1 MPLDWSIYFCGL
13 PKTIV
18 LPKSDFYQGVKHCEE
33 HSTKVRAS
41 DNLIPISDVAKKVGI
56 DEKYLELYG
65 TYMAKIDLKIRKD
78 LGERKGKL
86 ILVTATNPTPAG
98 EGKTTNSIGLS
109 MALNALG
116 HNAVV
121 ALRQPSL
128 GPVFG
133 IKGGAAGGGKSTVEP
148 FEQVNLMFTGDFPAV
163 SAAGNLLSAMI
174 DNYIHHDHQPEI
186 DVRRTYWPRNLDMND
201 RALRKVIIGLG
212 GRFDGFPR
220 EDTFVITSASEVMA
234 ILGLSKDYTDL
245 KERLGN
251 ILIARSEQ
259 LKEMF
264 ARDVKAE
271 GAMAVILRDAL
282 KPNLVQTQEGTP
294 AIIHTGPFA
303 NIAHGTS
310 SIIGTDIALRMFD
323 YVVIEAGFGAD
334 LGAEKFF
341 NIVTRVGNFNVDACV
356 VITTIRALKYH
367 GFDNLEDGFP
377 NLEKHMENINNFGTP
392 AVVALNRFPDDTDE
406 EIDQLRKFCEEKGWK
421 MEVSEVFTK
430 GGEGGKALAQTVLE
444 TIKTN
449 PIKGIN
455 YTYDLEDPI
464 KTKILKVAQQIYGA
478 NDVLYTTGAKGR
490 IRSLEKREYGN
501 LPICIAKTQFSLSD
515 SKSLRG
521 RPRGFDVEVNG
532 ADVSNGAGFIVIYMG
547 DISLMP
553 GLPEEPSAEGMDI
566 DAEGNIS
573 GVF

>member
-1 MPLDWSIYFCGL
+1 M
-13 PKTIV
+13 K
-18 LPKSDFYQGVKHCEE
+18 
-33 HSTKVRAS
+33 
-41 DNLIPISDVAKKVGI
+41 PITEVAKDAGI
-56 DEKYLELYG
+56 DEAFLEVYG
-65 TYMAKIDLKIRKD
+65 KHMAKINLNIRKK

-98 EGKTTNSIGLS
+98 EGKTTNSIGFS
-109 MALNALG
+109 MAFNALG

-121 ALRQPSL
+121 TLRQPSL

-133 IKGGAAGGGKSTVEP
+133 VKGGAAGGGKSRVVP
-148 FEQVNLMFTGDFPAV
+148 FEQINLMFTGDFPAV

-174 DNYIHHDHQPEI
+174 DNYIHHDKQPELDI
-186 DVRRTYWPRNLDMND
+186 RRTYWPRNVDMND
-201 RALRKVIIGLG
+201 RALRKTIVGLG

-220 EDTFVITSASEVMA
+220 EDSFVITSASEVMA
-234 ILGLSKDYTDL
+234 ILGLSMDYTDL
-245 KERLGN
+245 KTRLGK
-251 ILIARSEQ
+251 ILVGRSEQ

-264 ARDVKAE
+264 ASDIGADK
-271 GAMAVILRDAL
+271 AMAVILRDAL
-282 KPNLVQTQEGTP
+282 KPNLVQTLEGTP

-310 SIIGTDIALRMFD
+310 SIIATDIALRLFD

-341 NIVTRVGNFNVDACV
+341 NIATRAGHFDVDACV
-356 VITTIRALKYH
+356 VITTIRALKHH
-367 GFDNLEDGFP
+367 GNDDLEKGFP
-377 NLEKHMENINNFGTP
+377 NLEKHMENVNNFGVP
-392 AVVALNRFPDDTDE
+392 AVVALNRFPDDTE
-406 EIDQLRKFCEEKGWK
+406 EDIDQLRKFCEAKDWK
-421 MEVSEVFTK
+421 MEVSEVFVS
-430 GGEGGKALAQTVLE
+430 GGEGGKAVVEAVIQAIESRT
-444 TIKTN
+444 T
-449 PIKGIN
+449 KGIN

-478 NDVLYTTGAKGR
+478 DGVDYTTGARGR
-490 IRSLEKREYGN
+490 IRSLEKRGYGK

-515 SKSLRG
+515 SRSMRG
-521 RPRGFDVEVNG
+521 RPTGFDVEVNG

-553 GLPEEPSAEGMDI
+553 GLPEEPAALGMDV
-566 DAEGNIS
+566 DEEGNIT

>member
-1 MPLDWSIYFCGL
+1 MKMI
-13 PKTIV
+13 
-18 LPKSDFYQGVKHCEE
+18 H
-33 HSTKVRAS
+33 
-41 DNLIPISDVAKKVGI
+41 ISEVAKKAGI
-56 DEKYLELYG
+56 PEEYLESYG
-65 TYMAKIDLKIRKD
+65 NYMAKIDLKIRKS

-109 MALNALG
+109 MAFNALG
-116 HNAVV
+116 HSSVV
-121 ALRQPSL
+121 TLREPSL

-133 IKGGAAGGGKSTVEP
+133 VKGGAAGGGKSRVLP
-148 FEQVNLMFTGDFPAV
+148 FEQINLMFTGDFPAIC
-163 SAAGNLLSAMI
+163 AAHNLLSAMM

-201 RALRKVIIGLG
+201 RALRKVIVGLG
-212 GRFDGFPR
+212 GRWDGFPR
-220 EDTFVITSASEVMA
+220 EDRFVITSASEVMA

-245 KERLGN
+245 KQRLGN

-264 ARDVKAE
+264 ARDLKAE
-271 GAMAVILRDAL
+271 GAMTVLLRDAL
-282 KPNLVQTQEGTP
+282 KPNLVQTIEGTP

-310 SIIGTDIALRMFD
+310 SMIATDMALRLFD

-341 NIVTRVGNFNVDACV
+341 NIACRIGEFNVDACV

-367 GFDNLEDGFP
+367 GQDDLERGFP
-377 NLEKHMENINNFGTP
+377 NLEKHMENIHSFGVP
-392 AVVALNRFPDDTDE
+392 AVVALNRFPDDTEE
-406 EIDQLRKFCEEKGWK
+406 EIELLRKFCKERGWK
-421 MEVSEVFTK
+421 MEVSEVFAK
-430 GGEGGKALAQTVLE
+430 GSEGGKAVVEALVH
-444 TIKTN
+444 TIKEN
-449 PIKGIN
+449 PTTGIN
-455 YTYDLEDPI
+455 YTYELEDPI
-464 KTKILKVAQQIYGA
+464 KTKILKVAQTIYGA
-478 NDVLYTTGAKGR
+478 DDVDYTAGARGR
-490 IRSLEKREYGN
+490 IRSLTKRGYGN

-521 RPRGFDVEVNG
+521 RPTGFNVEVVG
-532 ADVSNGAGFIVIYMG
+532 ADVSSGAGFVVIYMG

-553 GLPEEPSAEGMDI
+553 GLPEEPAAFGMDV
-566 DAEGNIS
+566 DEEGNIS

>member
-1 MPLDWSIYFCGL
+1 MSEIL
-13 PKTIV
+13 K
-18 LPKSDFYQGVKHCEE
+18 
-33 HSTKVRAS
+33 
-41 DNLIPISDVAKKVGI
+41 PISEVAKKAGI
-56 DEKYLELYG
+56 DEKYLEHYG
-65 TYMAKIDLKIRKD
+65 NYMAKIDLKIRKD

-234 ILGLSKDYTDL
+234 ILGLSKDYIDL

-282 KPNLVQTQEGTP
+282 KPNLVQTQEETP

-341 NIVTRVGNFNVDACV
+341 NIVTRAGDFNVDACV

-367 GFDNLEDGFP
+367 GFDNLEEGFP
-377 NLEKHMENINNFGTP
+377 NLEKHMENINNFGAP

-421 MEVSEVFTK
+421 MEVSEVFAK
-430 GGEGGKALAQTVLE
+430 GGEGGKALAQAVFE
-444 TIKTN
+444 TIATN
-449 PIKGIN
+449 PTKGIN

-464 KTKILKVAQQIYGA
+464 KTKILKVAQKIYGA

-490 IRSLEKREYGN
+490 IRSLEKREYGTM
-501 LPICIAKTQFSLSD
+501 PICIAKTQFSLSD

-521 RPRGFDVEVNG
+521 RPKGFDVEVNG

-553 GLPEEPSAEGMDI
+553 GLPEEPSAHGMDI
-566 DAEGNIS
+566 DSDGNIS

>member
-1 MPLDWSIYFCGL
+1 M
-13 PKTIV
+13 TIV
-18 LPKSDFYQGVKHCEE
+18 R
-33 HSTKVRAS
+33 VREI
-41 DNLIPISDVAKKVGI
+41 LIPISEVATKVGI
-56 DEKYLELYG
+56 DEKYLEHYG
-65 TYMAKIDLKIRKD
+65 KYMAKIDLNIRKD

-109 MALNALG
+109 MAMNALG
-116 HNAVV
+116 NNAVV
-121 ALRQPSL
+121 TLRQPSL

-133 IKGGAAGGGKSTVEP
+133 VKGGAAGGGKSRVLP
-148 FEQVNLMFTGDFPAV
+148 FEKINLMFTGDFPAA

-174 DNYIHHDHQPEI
+174 DNYIHHDQQPEI
-186 DVRRTYWPRNLDMND
+186 DVRRTYWPRNVDMND
-201 RALRKVIIGLG
+201 RALRKLIVGLG

-220 EDTFVITSASEVMA
+220 EDSFVITSASEVMA
-234 ILGLSKDYTDL
+234 ILGLSKDYADL
-245 KERLGN
+245 KQRLGS

-264 ARDVKAE
+264 AKDLKAE
-271 GAMAVILRDAL
+271 GAMTVILRDAL
-282 KPNLVQTQEGTP
+282 KPNLVQTIEGTP

-310 SIIGTDIALRMFD
+310 SIIATDIALRLFD

-341 NIVTRVGNFNVDACV
+341 NIVTRAGEFNVDACV
-356 VITTIRALKYH
+356 VITTIRALKHH
-367 GFDNLEDGFP
+367 GKDDLEQGFP
-377 NLEKHMENINNFGTP
+377 NLEKHMENVHNFGVP
-392 AVVALNRFPDDTDE
+392 AVVALNRFPDDTEE
-406 EIDQLRKFCEEKGWK
+406 EIELLRKYCEDKGWK
-421 MEVSEVFTK
+421 MEVSEVFAK
-430 GGEGGKALAQTVLE
+430 GGAGGKAVAEAIVK
-444 TIKTN
+444 TIEKN
-449 PIKGIN
+449 PVSGIN

-478 NDVLYTTGAKGR
+478 DDVDYTTGARGR
-490 IRSLEKREYGN
+490 IRSLEKRGYGK

-515 SKSLRG
+515 SKRLRG
-521 RPRGFDVEVNG
+521 RPTGFDVEVNG

-547 DISLMP
+547 DIRLMP
-553 GLPEEPSAEGMDI
+553 GLPEEPAAFGMDV
-566 DAEGNIS
+566 DKDGNIS